1 MIRYPIHP
9 RELAARVERQRPGW
23 TARAAERT
31 EGFRR
36 VGRYDERSS
45 IWSDIKRTFMELQ
58 GFKCGFCERR
68 LEKSPYGNIE
78 HDVEHFRPKAKVTSW
93 PSDAARKERQV
104 DFPFALG
111 RAADPGYYLLA
122 YHLENYLIACKT
134 CNSALKANCFPVANG
149 RDTGGRRTRDLTT
162 EKAYLIYPISAS
174 DEDPERLITFRGIL
188 PVPVAT
194 KGHARKRA
202 LVTIRFFELDSREIL
217 LEERAA
223 ILVQLH
229 LAMTAVGHPD
239 PFTSRAADI
248 VVSRLV
254 DRLSPHANCA
264 RAYHDLWLTDHV
276 LARDFAEAAVDYL
289 VAPSR
294 SGPDRGP

>member
-31 EGFRR
+31 EQFRQ
-36 VGRYDERSS
+36 VGRYDERGG
-45 IWSDIKRTFMELQ
+45 IWSDVKRTYMELQ

-68 LEKSPYGNIE
+68 LEKSSYGNIE
-78 HDVEHFRPKAKVTSW
+78 HDVEHFRPKAKVAQW
-93 PSDAARKERQV
+93 PSESFRTDRQV
-104 DFPFALG
+104 DFVFPLG
-111 RAADPGYYLLA
+111 TAADPGYFLLA

-134 CNSALKANCFPVANG
+134 CNSALKANYFPVAG
-149 RDTGGRRTRDLTT
+149 DRITSGERSRDLTD
-162 EKAYLIYPISAS
+162 ERPYLIYPISAS

-194 KGHARKRA
+194 KGHARTRA

-229 LAMTAVGHPD
+229 LAMTVVGHPD
-239 PFTSRAADI
+239 PFTSRAANAT
-248 VVSRLV
+248 VSRLV
-254 DRLSPHANCA
+254 DRYSSHANCA
-264 RAYHDLWLTDHV
+264 RAYHDLWLTDNA
-276 LARDFAEAAVDYL
+276 LAREFAEAAADYL
-289 VAPSR
+289 DAVP
-294 SGPDRGP
+294 